1 MRIGLISLV
10 VILLGSTAVRA
21 EDYVPMTKAAVP
33 VVAPD
38 NARSPAD
45 PLVCA
50 DPPKLADL
58 GTFRLLN
65 SEMSLSLA
73 GKLGLPIGSLGANG
87 SGRVLVQDWSRSKTC
102 LSTDGRTQLVYG
114 QAIRVVAAADNFDI
128 NASLSLG
135 AIAANSTL
143 KGSSSNV
150 QAVVIGLTDI
160 ALLREVNK
168 LLGPLNVETYDTV
181 KTLVKSAA
189 DLALTTSA
197 NGTPDFLGLA
207 SATIDMSGTVL
218 TAFAV
223 QQISDGKTCVVSKAA
238 FPNLGVAAQAAIESA
253 YLSLV
258 GSCDNVSPKPVARAT
273 ALEALNGIK
282 VKK

>member
-1 MRIGLISLV
+1 
-10 VILLGSTAVRA
+10 
-21 EDYVPMTKAAVP
+21 
-33 VVAPD
+33 
-38 NARSPAD
+38 
-45 PLVCA
+45 
-50 DPPKLADL
+50 
-58 GTFRLLN
+58 
-65 SEMSLSLA
+65 MSLSLA